1 MFKSNWIIFKTTNV
15 LIKKISVFC
24 YEKYVVLKN
33 TGSRLSN
40 ANSPTKK
47 YESAMKHNLDENN
60 LSW

>member
-1 MFKSNWIIFKTTNV
+1 M
-15 LIKKISVFC
+15 LLRKICCF
-24 YEKYVVLKN
+24 KN

-60 LSW
+60 LS